1 MYTVTAKAAG
11 LADAIVNKVQL
22 LVNSPRH
29 AQHCFEKVGAVSEVV
44 SVSAESVPIEHH
56 GRVARQRH

>member
-22 LVNSPRH
+22 LVNSP
-29 AQHCFEKVGAVSEVV
+29 ATLNIVFEKVGAVSEVV
-44 SVSAESVPIEHH
+44 SVSA
-56 GRVARQRH
+56 GACN